1 MLVCVCEPVG
11 IAPRIAYPPPSQF
24 TSPQPITNPYAKF
37 VTPIDAHCLY
47 GSW

>member
-11 IAPRIAYPPPSQF
+11 IAPR
-24 TSPQPITNPYAKF
+24 ITNPYAKF